1 MDDPKE
7 AVAFLREVSEA
18 ESTNRVEGL
27 DDLKFRYGDQWPS
40 EIQNSRTLQE
50 RPCLTINETD
60 AFCRQVENQQR
71 QQRPRIKVHAV
82 DDFADPKIAKVIS
95 GLIRHIEVNS
105 DADNAYDLGFSFA
118 TTIGWG
124 YLRMRTDF
132 CREDSFDQDIYIDQ
146 VENPFTV
153 YFDPHSKLPDG
164 SDAEKA
170 LITDLMKK
178 EAFEKAYPGAKTSGF
193 TELAAGDMLT
203 DWVTEGD
210 VRLAEYYYI
219 EREKAKLVML
229 SNKSILWADQIPKPE
244 LLAQVG
250 VKVIGERDSFRSKVK
265 WCKQTA
271 FEILEKKDIPG
282 RFIPVI
288 PVYGNSFIVN
298 GRKNRFGLVRFA
310 KDPQRMVNFWQTA
323 VTESLALAPK
333 AKWLMAAG
341 QDEGFE
347 NEWAQA
353 NISTRPILHY
363 LPRVDGQE
371 VAPPNRQQP
380 EPPPAGFIQASMM
393 ASQNLSRVLG
403 IYDPGVSQSSL
414 HKSDKT
420 INAEDQQT
428 DQSNFQYY
436 DNLTRSMKHVGRIC
450 LGWIPIIY
458 DTERVVR
465 IIGEDGRPS
474 LDTVNEKKQ
483 EMSPEGQAIDKVLND
498 VTVGEYDIVMD
509 TGPGYDS
516 KRQEAVA
523 TFTQMLGTPLGEKI
537 AQVADDVIVRNLDV
551 PGADVIAD
559 RLAAANPLA
568 QIDEESEIPPKVQMM
583 IKGLQNQLQQA
594 QQMIQQQGL
603 EIKFRTNIEKM
614 KQDGEDKRELL
625 RQTTKAHDIEK
636 MAATKQHDTEVRAL
650 TAQNVAEINAMAK
663 LFIAHIDTSD
673 LEKELEQRN
682 SEQTIKDNES
692 ASSLQ

>member
-483 EMSPEGQAIDKVLND
+483 EMSPEGQAINKVLND

-537 AQVADDVIVRNLDV
+537 AQVADDIIVRNLDV